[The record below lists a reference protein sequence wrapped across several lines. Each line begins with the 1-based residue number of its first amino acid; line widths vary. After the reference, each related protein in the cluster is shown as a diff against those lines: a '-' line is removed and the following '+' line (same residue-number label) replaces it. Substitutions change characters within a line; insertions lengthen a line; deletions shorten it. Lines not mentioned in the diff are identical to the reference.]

1 MGVASATGGIVKAT
15 VIVLVAALSVAVGLS
30 LGQMRPPVTS
40 LSKPVP
46 ATAIVCHEPD
56 GVRDQVLV
64 EADGVK
70 VCVPGL
76 GWAAW

>member
-1 MGVASATGGIVKAT
+1 MRTS
-15 VIVLVAALSVAVGLS
+15 IVLLALALSVAVGL
-30 LGQMRPPVTS
+30 LAGQMRQPVAG